1 MNSVITI
8 QLPICQH
15 LVLVPPKYHRFIVVN
30 LSNISRFFL
39 QTHAFSIIKHRKV
52 GLTAQLGAFNAMVTA
67 PDCFMRQKILHTVE
81 L

>member
-15 LVLVPPKYHRFIVVN
+15 LVFTTKYHRFIVEN
-30 LSNISRFFL
+30 LSNISRCFL
-39 QTHAFSIIKHRKV
+39 QTRAFFIIKHRKV
-52 GLTAQLGAFNAMVTA
+52 GSTAQLGAFNAMVTA
-67 PDCFMRQKILHTVE
+67 PDCFMRQKISHTAE